1 VDLLIV
7 SLLVAAIFGA
17 AGRRVARHYSQPGWA
32 GFLAAALLPPVGL
45 VAAVW
50 ALASD
55 LPPPR
60 VPVSTPR
67 STLPVVETGAAGMHA
82 LEHET
87 TGDIP
92 VR

>member
-7 SLLVAAIFGA
+7 SLLVAVIFGA
-17 AGRRVARHYSQPGWA
+17 AGRRVALHYRQPGWA

-67 STLPVVETGAAGMHA
+67 TTLPALGTSAAAAHP

-92 VR
+92 LR